1 MKPSRVPQR
10 KSAKKSRHGCQEC
23 KRRHLKCDETRP
35 ACANCTVRHSP
46 CSFLSTTGRL
56 PPSRPSLS
64 ASSPSSFSE
73 SATGSPRPD
82 DAAHC
87 TPMPKRHHACDTRAI
102 ANPPSPYEPTF
113 TINSLVSTDQTF
125 SLHHLE
131 LLHNFRVG
139 VLAES
144 VLRSSAAEGYMAMLV
159 REAAQAPYLMDQAL
173 AVSAANMSV
182 KRPRQQRFYREE
194 ATRLQT
200 RGLALFNASR
210 ALEIANHAMARFV
223 FSTLLSHQVLF
234 DVFSVRTDFPPLL
247 DRLVAAFRIC
257 GGVRTMCDRSWPFIM
272 SQYQQHV
279 GINLPAEFVANT
291 GPETTLTRK
300 LAHLE
305 ALLTNADLS
314 TAIMSPC
321 SKALGYLRNL
331 SYADERPKFPIFR
344 TARLLQWAVM
354 VPPEF
359 INLVEERRPEALVII
374 AYYAVLIHDTRG
386 YWVSGD
392 AGAFIIRSIT
402 SFLGNYWAGWL
413 AWPNEVLDSVNSGNE
428 TSLPSAIDIDTLYSV
443 DELPRHDEGKT
454 RLNRC
459 QKKDGILLTS

>member
-1 MKPSRVPQR
+1 MKPNRISQR

-46 CSFLSTTGRL
+46 CSFLSTTTTTTTTTGR
-56 PPSRPSLS
+56 PPPARPSLS
-64 ASSPSSFSE
+64 ASSPSSLSSLSSLSE
-73 SATGSPRPD
+73 SAAGSPRPD
-82 DAAHC
+82 EAAQC
-87 TPMPKRHHACDTRAI
+87 ISMPIRHHTCDARATTT
-102 ANPPSPYEPTF
+102 PLSLCEPTC
-113 TINSLVSTDQTF
+113 TVNSLVSTDQTF

-144 VLRSSAAEGYMAMLV
+144 VLRTSSAEGYMAMLV

-182 KRPRQQRFYREE
+182 KRPHQQNFYRQE

-210 ALEIANHAMARFV
+210 ALETANHAMARFV

-234 DVFSVRTDFPPLL
+234 DVFSVRSDFPPLL
-247 DRLVAAFRIC
+247 DRLVSAFRIC
-257 GGVRTMCDRSWPFIM
+257 GGVRAMCDRSWPLIM

-300 LAHLE
+300 LAHLD

-314 TAIMSPC
+314 TSIMIPC
-321 SKALGYLRNL
+321 SKALGYLRDL

-402 SFLGNYWAGWL
+402 NFLGNYWAGWL

-428 TSLPSAIDIDTLYSV
+428 TSLLSAMDADVHYSV
-443 DELPRHDEGKT
+443 DELP
-454 RLNRC
+454 
-459 QKKDGILLTS
+459 